1 MSPVSVKPNT
11 AKNQVAHIDLK
22 QLDPLDDALALMY
35 FGWRG
40 MTRGADEYLA
50 TVGLSRVH
58 HRILYTVL
66 RSDGITMS
74 DLLAILRI
82 SKQALHRPM
91 KQLLDD
97 GYVAVTRDP
106 ARHRYKILRLTPAG
120 RAVERTA
127 SGHER
132 KIMERAFK
140 KAGAGSQAAWSAV
153 MAEAAR
159 DI

>member
-1 MSPVSVKPNT
+1 MSPSPRKPSIAVS
-11 AKNQVAHIDLK
+11 QVNIIDLRK
-22 QLDPLDDALALMY
+22 LDPLDDALALMY

-40 MTRGADEYLA
+40 MTRAADEYLA

-74 DLLAILRI
+74 DLLAILQI

-91 KQLLDD
+91 KQLLDE
-97 GYVAVTRDP
+97 GYVGVKRDP
-106 ARHRYKILRLTPAG
+106 ARHRFKILELTLAG
-120 RAVERTA
+120 RTVERIA

-132 KIMERAFK
+132 KIMARAFK

-159 DI
+159 D

>member
-1 MSPVSVKPNT
+1 MSRSVAKPGT
-11 AKNQVAHIDLK
+11 SGPQIQDIALK
-22 QLDPLDDALALMY
+22 KLDPLDDALALMY

-40 MTRGADEYLA
+40 MTRAADDYLA

-66 RSDGITMS
+66 RSDDITMS
-74 DLLAILRI
+74 DLLAILQI

-91 KQLLDD
+91 KQLLDE
-97 GYVAVTRDP
+97 GYVAVKRDP
-106 ARHRYKILRLTPAG
+106 ARHRFKLLELTPAG
-120 RAVERTA
+120 RAIERIA

-132 KIMERAFK
+132 KVMARAFR

-159 DI
+159 D

>member
-1 MSPVSVKPNT
+1 MSRSAVKPG
-11 AKNQVAHIDLK
+11 AARPQVHDLDLK
-22 QLDPLDDALALMY
+22 KLDPLDDALALMY

-40 MTRGADEYLA
+40 MTRAADDYLA

-66 RSDGITMS
+66 RGDDITMS
-74 DLLAILRI
+74 DLLAILQI

-91 KQLLDD
+91 KQLLDE
-97 GYVAVTRDP
+97 GYVAVKRDP
-106 ARHRYKILRLTPAG
+106 ARHRFKLLELTPAG
-120 RAVERTA
+120 RTVERIA

-132 KIMERAFK
+132 KVMARAFR

-159 DI
+159 E

>member
-1 MSPVSVKPNT
+1 MSRPVAKPG
-11 AKNQVAHIDLK
+11 AARLQVHDITLK
-22 QLDPLDDALALMY
+22 KLDPLDDALALMY

-40 MTRGADEYLA
+40 MTRAADDYLA

-74 DLLAILRI
+74 DLLAILQI

-91 KQLLDD
+91 KHLLDE
-97 GYVAVTRDP
+97 GYVAVKRDP
-106 ARHRYKILRLTPAG
+106 ARHRFKLLELTPAG
-120 RAVERTA
+120 RAIERIA

-132 KIMERAFK
+132 KVMARAFR
-140 KAGAGSQAAWSAV
+140 KAGAGSEAAWSAV

-159 DI
+159 D

>member
-1 MSPVSVKPNT
+1 MLDDFK
-11 AKNQVAHIDLK
+11 K
-22 QLDPLDDALALMY
+22 LDPLDDALALMY

-40 MTRGADEYLA
+40 MTRAADDYLA

-66 RSDGITMS
+66 RRDNITMS
-74 DLLAILRI
+74 DLLAILQI

-91 KQLLDD
+91 KQLLDE
-97 GYVAVTRDP
+97 GYVTTKRDP
-106 ARHRYKILRLTPAG
+106 ARHRFKLLELTTAG
-120 RAVERTA
+120 RAVERIA

-132 KIMERAFK
+132 KVMARAFK
-140 KAGAGSQAAWSAV
+140 KAGAGSEAAWSAV

-159 DI
+159 D

>member
-1 MSPVSVKPNT
+1 MSPSAVKPST
-11 AKNQVAHIDLK
+11 TKVQVNVIDLK
-22 QLDPLDDALALMY
+22 KLDPLDDALALMY

-40 MTRGADEYLA
+40 MTRAADEYLA

-66 RSDGITMS
+66 RGDSITMS
-74 DLLAILRI
+74 DLLAILQI

-91 KQLLDD
+91 KQLLDG
-97 GYVAVTRDP
+97 GYVAVKRDP
-106 ARHRYKILRLTPAG
+106 ARHRFKILELTPAG

-127 SGHER
+127 SAHER
-132 KIMERAFK
+132 KIMARAFK

-159 DI
+159 D

>member
-1 MSPVSVKPNT
+1 MLD
-11 AKNQVAHIDLK
+11 DLK
-22 QLDPLDDALALMY
+22 KLDPFDDALALMY

-40 MTRGADEYLA
+40 MTRAADDYLA

-66 RSDGITMS
+66 RRDNITMS
-74 DLLAILRI
+74 DLLAILQI

-91 KQLLDD
+91 KQLLDA
-97 GYVAVTRDP
+97 GYIAVKRDP
-106 ARHRYKILRLTPAG
+106 ARHRFKLLELTAAG
-120 RAVERTA
+120 RAVERIA

-132 KIMERAFK
+132 KVMARAFK
-140 KAGAGSQAAWSAV
+140 KAGAGSEAAWSAV

-159 DI
+159 D